1 MPRRCRL
8 VLCRR
13 DFRYLIAPDARLV
26 ASILSLS
33 TSELAAAESALRVA
47 SDLAQ
52 QQLTAASETRAGKS
66 DPLNA
71 FSQYS

>member
-1 MPRRCRL
+1 MLRRQN
-8 VLCRR
+8 
-13 DFRYLIAPDARLV
+13 FRYLTAPNARLV

-52 QQLTAASETRAGKS
+52 QQLTAKSEIRAGKTN
-66 DPLNA
+66 PFKA
-71 FSQYS
+71 FLHERWEL

>member
-1 MPRRCRL
+1 MLRRRN
-8 VLCRR
+8 
-13 DFRYLIAPDARLV
+13 FRYLTAPNARLV

-52 QQLTAASETRAGKS
+52 QQLTAKSETRAGKTN
-66 DPLNA
+66 PFKA
-71 FSQYS
+71 FLHECWEL